1 MNISPASGN
10 DRLSRRGRQMPTV
23 RFRGHSGGPALDEFK
38 AAAWVQAY
46 DAAWLGQDWA
56 RLARYL
62 APDVHFVP
70 YGSTKILVGPE
81 AMITH
86 LREFLMRA
94 EVHEYNA
101 TDVRARVSHG
111 VGFVN
116 YRWQLDWTGAGRRRA
131 AEGWDALALRLV
143 DDRWQMIWR
152 LPLRS

>member
-10 DRLSRRGRQMPTV
+10 DRLSRRGSQMPPV
-23 RFRGHSGGPALDEFK
+23 RFRGVSGMTALDEF
-38 AAAWVQAY
+38 AAAEWVQAY

-62 APDVHFVP
+62 ASDVHFVP
-70 YGSTKILVGPE
+70 YGTTTVLAGPE
-81 AMITH
+81 AMIAH

-101 TDVRARVSHG
+101 TDVRVRVSHG
-111 VGFVN
+111 IGFVS
-116 YRWQLDWTGAGRRRA
+116 YRWQLDWTGAGRRRT
-131 AEGWDALALRLV
+131 AEGRDMLALRPV
-143 DDRWQMIWR
+143 RDRWQMIWR